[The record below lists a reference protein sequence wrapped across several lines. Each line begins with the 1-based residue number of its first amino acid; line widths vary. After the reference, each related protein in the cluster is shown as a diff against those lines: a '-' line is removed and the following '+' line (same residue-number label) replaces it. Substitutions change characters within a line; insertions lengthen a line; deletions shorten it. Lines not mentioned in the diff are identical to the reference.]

1 MPEEDWIDL
10 EDETLGSIAKGC
22 NKCSGAGV
30 V

>member
-10 EDETLGSIAKGC
+10 EDEILGSIAKG
-22 NKCSGAGV
+22 SGAGV